1 MKKII
6 AAGLLICLLFTG
18 CLSVYQVKAMAAR
31 AAEEEAANAYVPPS
45 PTICT
50 VDFDALYRSHDPEEV
65 VCTVNDIP
73 VSWEEYFYFYSSY
86 ALQIENTME
95 FLLPFKDKKNFKGI
109 DLLPYHKMGVNKY
122 GQLDMEYA
130 ITDEVKLEE
139 EDLEFIRK
147 FVLASGSLKEM
158 AKEYEVS
165 YPTIRLRLDKLIQLI
180 QMGNDNKKDAYV
192 SLIKKLALDEKIDFT
207 TAKIL
212 ISGYRDSLKRL
223 DGEDTK

>member
-1 MKKII
+1 MK
-6 AAGLLICLLFTG
+6 
-18 CLSVYQVKAMAAR
+18 
-31 AAEEEAANAYVPPS
+31 EE
-45 PTICT
+45 
-50 VDFDALYRSHDPEEV
+50 
-65 VCTVNDIP
+65 DIP
-73 VSWEEYFYFYSSY
+73 VW
-86 ALQIENTME
+86 IM
-95 FLLPFKDKKNFKGI
+95 
-109 DLLPYHKMGVNKY
+109 
-122 GQLDMEYA
+122 
-130 ITDEVKLEE
+130 KLEE

-192 SLIKKLALDEKIDFT
+192 SLIKKLALDEKIDFM